1 MSILNWQLL
10 LPGAITIGSWTS
22 PAPEHDM
29 PRQPESQDQF
39 ASWCESQDRFA
50 AESQDQFQPESQD
63 RFAPESQD
71 QFQETQWRES
81 QAREEM
87 SGIMSQGQN
96 HRQLW
101 FWFFFSVFE
110 NVLFLCRNSHFR
122 KLKNKSSESKVAG
135 GFFLNVAA
143 LRREDGVLRVDGGFK
158 LVFRGALAG
167 DSNGM
172 IYYLCENKKQ
182 TYSMCTKHSAHLFFL
197 EPKGGR

>member
-71 QFQETQWRES
+71 QFQETQ
-81 QAREEM
+81 
-87 SGIMSQGQN
+87 
-96 HRQLW
+96 
-101 FWFFFSVFE
+101 
-110 NVLFLCRNSHFR
+110 
-122 KLKNKSSESKVAG
+122 
-135 GFFLNVAA
+135 
-143 LRREDGVLRVDGGFK
+143 
-158 LVFRGALAG
+158 
-167 DSNGM
+167 
-172 IYYLCENKKQ
+172 
-182 TYSMCTKHSAHLFFL
+182 
-197 EPKGGR
+197 